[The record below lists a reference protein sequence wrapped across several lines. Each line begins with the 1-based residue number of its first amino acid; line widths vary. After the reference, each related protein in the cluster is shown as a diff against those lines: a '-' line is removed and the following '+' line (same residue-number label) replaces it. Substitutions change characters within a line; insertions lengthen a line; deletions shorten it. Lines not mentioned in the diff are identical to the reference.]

1 VARAPRIAL
10 GAAIVAY
17 AGVFSTF
24 AVLRHR
30 AFETGRFD
38 LGNMMQ
44 AVWSTAEGRPLEVTG
59 LRGDQFVRLGAHF
72 DPILA
77 LFAPLWRAWPSP
89 ELLLVAQALLLSLG
103 ALPVFWLAR
112 KHLGSERSALALAI
126 AYLLA
131 PALQWMTLADFHPVA
146 LATPLLLF
154 AVWYLEE
161 GRLAA
166 FAAFAVL
173 AVATKEHIGLVV
185 AGLGLW
191 YALSRRPRAGVAIAV
206 AAAAVSVLAVL
217 AIVPHFS
224 PLDRSAFEG
233 RYDDPALERRDGVYL
248 FQLLAPTAGLSL
260 LSPLLAL
267 AAVPELALNLL
278 SEAATQTSIR
288 YQYSA
293 AALAI
298 LYAAAARVAR
308 GPLSLAVLGASLAAA
323 VALGPGFPAR
333 PDAHDQAA
341 ERALRLIP
349 DNAAACATNSLGAH
363 LSERRRIFSFPFC
376 AEAEWLAVDRRS
388 PSYGDGR
395 DATRFRQALRELR
408 GWRVV
413 FAEDGVVVLRSER
426 SGEGDT
432 R

>member
-1 VARAPRIAL
+1 MASAPRIAL

-38 LGNMMQ
+38 LGNMVQ

-89 ELLLVAQALLLSLG
+89 ELLLVAQALLLGLG

-112 KHLGSERSALALAI
+112 KHLGSERSALALAA

-131 PALQWMTLADFHPVA
+131 PALQWMTLADFHAVA
-146 LATPLLLF
+146 LATPFLLF
-154 AVWYLEE
+154 AVWYLDE
-161 GRLAA
+161 GRLAP
-166 FAAFAVL
+166 FAVFAVL
-173 AVATKEHIGLVV
+173 AVATKEHVGLVV

-191 YALSRRPRAGVAIAV
+191 YALSRRPRAGIAIAV

-233 RYDDPALERRDGVYL
+233 RYDDPALEGRDGVYL
-248 FQLLAPTAGLSL
+248 FQLLAPTGGVAL

-267 AAVPELALNLL
+267 AAAPELVLNLL

-293 AALAI
+293 ASLAI

-308 GPLSLAVLGASLAAA
+308 GRLALVMLGASVAAA
-323 VALGPGFPAR
+323 VTLGPGLPAR
-333 PDAHDQAA
+333 PDAHDRIA
-341 ERALRLIP
+341 ERALRLVP
-349 DNAAACATNSLGAH
+349 ADVPACATNSLGAH
-363 LSERRRIFSFPFC
+363 LSDRRRVFSFPYC
-376 AEAEWLAVDRRS
+376 GEA
-388 PSYGDGR
+388 G
-395 DATRFRQALRELR
+395 
-408 GWRVV
+408 
-413 FAEDGVVVLRSER
+413 
-426 SGEGDT
+426 
-432 R
+432 

>member
-10 GAAIVAY
+10 GAAILAY
-17 AGVFSTF
+17 AGVFSTL

-38 LGNMMQ
+38 LGNMVQ
-44 AVWSTAEGRPLEVTG
+44 AVWSTAKGRPLEVTG

-77 LFAPLWRAWPSP
+77 LFAPLWWAWPSP
-89 ELLLVAQALLLSLG
+89 ELLLVAQAIALALG

-112 KHLGSERSALALAI
+112 KHLGSERAALALAA

-131 PALQWMTLADFHPVA
+131 PALQWMTLADFHAVA
-146 LATPLLLF
+146 LATPFLLF
-154 AVWYLEE
+154 AVWYLDE
-161 GRLAA
+161 GRLVP

-173 AVATKEHIGLVV
+173 AVATKEHVGLVV

-191 YALSRRPRAGVAIAV
+191 YALSRRPRVGMAIAV

-224 PLDRSAFEG
+224 PLDRSAFGG
-233 RYDDPALERRDGVYL
+233 RYDDPALEGRDGVYL

-260 LSPLLAL
+260 LSPLLVL
-267 AAVPELALNLL
+267 AATPELVLNLL

-323 VALGPGFPAR
+323 VALGPGLPAR

-349 DNAAACATNSLGAH
+349 DDAAVCATNSLGAH

-376 AEAEWLAVDRRS
+376 AEAEWLAIDERS
-388 PSYGDGR
+388 PSYGDSL
-395 DATRFRQALRELR
+395 DPARFRQAVRELV
-408 GWRVV
+408 GWHVV
-413 FAEDGVVVLRSER
+413 FVRDDIFVLRSER
-426 SGEGDT
+426 SGEGDM